1 MRELKKEH
9 HRKVV
14 EITENAGKCLEK
26 EYLVRRHKK
35 QQLGLGS
42 LYLQLTK
49 IATTSSPGTL
59 QVDELSCSTPRRRQI
74 DLPSVESIEELR
86 APDYEELLK
95 LFLESRVAGSRQ
107 METRGIFQKC
117 KNQHRHHLEIQEFLS

>member
-26 EYLVRRHKK
+26 EYLVRTHKK

-59 QVDELSCSTPRRRQI
+59 QVDEHQGEGRSTSQASS
-74 DLPSVESIEELR
+74 L
-86 APDYEELLK
+86 
-95 LFLESRVAGSRQ
+95 
-107 METRGIFQKC
+107 
-117 KNQHRHHLEIQEFLS
+117 